1 MKRTPKKKSSPK
13 PPPCPNRIFLGH
25 PGKCRI
31 VIDGKELTSVTSIRI
46 EQNFNSLPSIHLE
59 LDPEEVS
66 IEVEDA
72 KIDFDE
78 EGTNPFKSK
87 KFKGKK
93 GRFKKKR
100 RKKQPELEDKGLELL
115 DRFHRG
121 DLDISEFEDA
131 LESLYDDEEDDDLI
145 DNPAFDDEHFDPNED
160 TNDDDDI
167 PF

>member
-13 PPPCPNRIFLGH
+13 PPLCPNRIFLGP

-46 EQNFNSLPSIHLE
+46 EQNFNSSPSIHLE
-59 LDPEEVS
+59 LDPQEVS
-66 IEVEDA
+66 IEAEEAEIIIDVDA
-72 KIDFDE
+72 
-78 EGTNPFKSK
+78 TKSIKPK

-93 GRFKKKR
+93 SKFKKKR

-121 DLDISEFEDA
+121 DLDIHEFEDE

-160 TNDDDDI
+160 TNDDDI